1 MPDSMTQIAS
11 GEDRPFI
18 QMTAPALLRLAEANW
33 NDVFCLYQIAA
44 EARIRVWKKPKS
56 KANGVLETV
65 RPQLEKLYGH
75 TFPDDPDPQP
85 GPGPFPDASK
95 WPKVGLLKHMG
106 YSTGNADPG
115 TATRRKILRKCFEGP
130 VPNVHGP
137 DYMQEWGRNKTPQR
151 LSKMAWS
158 IATFA
163 SNQINKNGGHV
174 DEASRLWKEDLQW
187 LRTEFYEGHFGFP
200 WPSL

>member
-1 MPDSMTQIAS
+1 LPPQGKREHSKQIAS
-11 GEDRPFI
+11 RNY
-18 QMTAPALLRLAEANW
+18 LA
-33 NDVFCLYQIAA
+33 DGC
-44 EARIRVWKKPKS
+44 
-56 KANGVLETV
+56 GVISLEIYSRRETV
-65 RPQLEKLYGH
+65 NAILERFHG
-75 TFPDDPDPQP
+75 
-85 GPGPFPDASK
+85 
-95 WPKVGLLKHMG
+95 G

-115 TATRRKILRKCFEGP
+115 TAARRKILRKCFEGP

-137 DYMQEWGRNKTPQR
+137 DYMQEWGRNKTLQR

-187 LRTEFYEGHFGFP
+187 LRKEFYEGHFGFP

>member
-1 MPDSMTQIAS
+1 MPDSMKQIAS

-33 NDVFCLYQIAA
+33 NDIFCLYQIVA

-151 LSKMAWS
+151 LSKMAIVS
-158 IATFA
+158 RTRCNA
-163 SNQINKNGGHV
+163 SWRCA
-174 DEASRLWKEDLQW
+174 DRAAPRSAD
-187 LRTEFYEGHFGFP
+187 
-200 WPSL
+200 